1 MCSFFLEVIISKFL
15 KTKTKILFQ
24 IKKLSE
30 GVKQL
35 VNKLLIIG
43 STAHK
48 KVDNIKWTQPFP
60 NMEKYDSLII
70 DLTTFPKNYP
80 PTLFNNIGLLKRTA
94 RSFIRDN
101 KEIFC
106 IMEKPLKIPFKK
118 IPINYSWIPFPQK
131 LTVNPMILGRTINL
145 TDERFSEYIENVE
158 KWDNELYWK
167 NTINCSFDH
176 IAINKSQKPIA
187 ATITIDKKGKI
198 HLLPKTTK
206 INHSNAIKLLIGLA
220 TREEPEEY
228 PWLDSIEIPELNQIE
243 NSWNNS
249 ITPEEYRNLF
259 SIDHK
264 KITKAVQIILEDLGI
279 KTTQNT
285 EFDLTGLKGNIVV
298 QIASTNGKVEAQN
311 AKINQL
317 AKFIENQRK
326 NEKIIF
332 VANTYK
338 DLPINNRTN
347 KEHIDLSMKL
357 LLETN
362 NAIFLTTLSLYH
374 LWKKV
379 ITDQISTQEASSLI
393 HNEIG
398 EIEI

>member
-1 MCSFFLEVIISKFL
+1 
-15 KTKTKILFQ
+15 
-24 IKKLSE
+24 
-30 GVKQL
+30 

-43 STAHK
+43 ATPHK
-48 KVDNIKWTQPFP
+48 KVDNIKWTHPFP

-70 DLTTFPKNYP
+70 NLTSFPKNYP

-94 RSFIRDN
+94 RIFIRDD

-118 IPINYSWIPFPQK
+118 IAINYSWIPFPQK
-131 LTVNPMILGRTINL
+131 LTVNPLILGRTVIL
-145 TDERFSEYIENVE
+145 TDERFSEYMENVE
-158 KWDNELYWK
+158 KWENELCWE
-167 NTINCSFDH
+167 NTVNCSFDP

-187 ATITIDKKGKI
+187 ATLTIGKRGKI
-198 HLLPKTTK
+198 HFLPKTTK
-206 INHSNAIKLLIGLA
+206 ISRFEAIKLLIGLA
-220 TREEPEEY
+220 AREEPEEY
-228 PWLDSIEIPELNQIE
+228 PWLDSIEIPELNQTE
-243 NSWNNS
+243 NPWNNS

-264 KITKAVQIILEDLGI
+264 KIAKAVQNILEDIGI
-279 KTTQNT
+279 QTLQNT
-285 EFDLTGLKGNIVV
+285 RFDLTGLKGNIVV
-298 QIASTNGKVEAQN
+298 KIASTKGKVEAQN
-311 AKINQL
+311 TKINQL
-317 AKFIENQRK
+317 AKFIETQRK
-326 NEKIIF
+326 TEKIIF

-338 DLPINNRTN
+338 DLPIKNRTN

-357 LLETN
+357 FLETN

-379 ITDQISTQEASSLI
+379 ITDQISTQEASFLL

-398 EIEI
+398 EIQI

>member
-1 MCSFFLEVIISKFL
+1 
-15 KTKTKILFQ
+15 
-24 IKKLSE
+24 
-30 GVKQL
+30 

-43 STAHK
+43 STPHK

-60 NMEKYDSLII
+60 DMEKYDSLII
-70 DLTTFPKNYP
+70 DLTSFPKNYP

-94 RSFIRDN
+94 RIFIRDN

-118 IPINYSWIPFPQK
+118 IPLNYSWIPFPQK
-131 LTVNPMILGRTINL
+131 LTVNPMILGRTIIL

-158 KWDNELYWK
+158 KWDNELYWE
-167 NTINCSFDH
+167 NTANCNFDP
-176 IAINKSQKPIA
+176 IAINKSQKPVA
-187 ATITIDKKGKI
+187 ATITIGKKGKI
-198 HLLPKTTK
+198 YLLPKTTK
-206 INHSNAIKLLIGLA
+206 NNHSKAIKLLIGLA

-243 NSWNNS
+243 DSWNNN
-249 ITPEEYRNLF
+249 IIPEEYRNLF
-259 SIDHK
+259 SVDHK
-264 KITKAVQIILEDLGI
+264 KITKAVQRILEDLGI
-279 KTTQNT
+279 LTIQNR

-298 QIASTNGKVEAQN
+298 KIASTKGKVEAQN
-311 AKINQL
+311 TKINQL

-326 NEKIIF
+326 NKKIIF

-347 KEHIDLSMKL
+347 KENIDLSMKL
-357 LLETN
+357 FLETN

-379 ITDQISTQEASSLI
+379 ITDQISTQEASFLL

-398 EIEI
+398 EIQI

>member
-1 MCSFFLEVIISKFL
+1 
-15 KTKTKILFQ
+15 
-24 IKKLSE
+24 
-30 GVKQL
+30 

-43 STAHK
+43 STPHK
-48 KVDNIKWTQPFP
+48 KVDSIKWTQPFP

-70 DLTTFPKNYP
+70 DLTSFPKNYP

-94 RSFIRDN
+94 RIFIRDN

-118 IPINYSWIPFPQK
+118 IPLNYSWIPFPQK
-131 LTVNPMILGRTINL
+131 LTVIPLILGRTIIL
-145 TDERFSEYIENVE
+145 TDERFSEYMENVE
-158 KWDNELYWK
+158 KWENELFWK
-167 NTINCSFDH
+167 NTRNCSFDP

-187 ATITIDKKGKI
+187 ATITIDKRGKI
-198 HLLPKTTK
+198 HFLPKTTK
-206 INHSNAIKLLIGLA
+206 ISRSKAIKLLIGLA

-228 PWLDSIEIPELNQIE
+228 PWLDLIEIPELNQTE
-243 NSWNNS
+243 DPWNNS
-249 ITPEEYRNLF
+249 ITPQEYRNLF
-259 SIDHK
+259 SVDHK
-264 KITKAVQIILEDLGI
+264 KVTKAVQIILEDLGI
-279 KTTQNT
+279 QTLQNT
-285 EFDLTGLKGNIVV
+285 RFDLTGLKGNIVV
-298 QIASTNGKVEAQN
+298 KIASTKGKVEAQN
-311 AKINQL
+311 TKINQL

-332 VANTYK
+332 IANTYK
-338 DLPINNRTN
+338 DLPVNERTS

-357 LLETN
+357 FLETN

-379 ITDQISTQEASSLI
+379 ITDQISTQEASFLI

-398 EIEI
+398 EIDI

>member
-1 MCSFFLEVIISKFL
+1 
-15 KTKTKILFQ
+15 
-24 IKKLSE
+24 
-30 GVKQL
+30 

-43 STAHK
+43 STPHK

-70 DLTTFPKNYP
+70 DLTSFPKDYP

-94 RSFIRDN
+94 RIFIRDN

-106 IMEKPLKIPFKK
+106 IMEKPLKILFKK
-118 IPINYSWIPFPQK
+118 IPLNYSWIPFPQK
-131 LTVNPMILGRTINL
+131 LTVNPMILGRTIIL

-158 KWDNELYWK
+158 KWDNELCWK
-167 NTINCSFDH
+167 NTINCSFDN

-187 ATITIDKKGKI
+187 ATITIGERGKI
-198 HLLPKTTK
+198 HFLPKATR
-206 INHSNAIKLLIGLA
+206 ISHSKAIKLLIGLA

-249 ITPEEYRNLF
+249 ISPEEYRNLF

-279 KTTQNT
+279 ITTQNT
-285 EFDLTGLKGNIVV
+285 VFDLADLKSSIVV
-298 QIASTNGKVEAQN
+298 QITSTKGKVEAQN
-311 AKINQL
+311 AKISQL

-326 NEKIIF
+326 NEKIMF

-347 KEHIDLSMKL
+347 KEHIDLSMKIFV
-357 LLETN
+357 ETN

-379 ITDQISTQEASSLI
+379 ITNQISTHEASFLL